1 MELASARHSMGASRI
16 NGALLDMKL
25 HSAATSLQVNE
36 HEGNF
41 ISAPFPLKSF
51 LSGKFQLLRV
61 SIN

>member
-16 NGALLDMKL
+16 NGAFLDMKF
-25 HSAATSLQVNE
+25 HSAATTVQVTE

-51 LSGKFQLLRV
+51 L
-61 SIN
+61 